1 MDRYQAIQKTR
12 EAIRL
17 RHYSLKTEQSY
28 CGWVKRYCL
37 WCEAH
42 PVGSSEDKIRLF
54 LSHLVESR
62 NVSVAT
68 QRQALNAIVFF
79 YKSVLQVGDLGNLDF
94 LRAKK
99 ARKAPVVL
107 SKREVFA
114 VLDHLSGLAWLI
126 CTLLYGAGL
135 RLNEALRLRVKDV
148 DFDRGAI
155 YIREGKGKK
164 DRTVMLPGL
173 AGQRLRAQVDEVRRL
188 HNQELAAG
196 ISDVEMPWAIGR
208 KYPNACRELAWQWVF
223 PAQKRSVCPRTGAV
237 RRHHLHDSAV
247 QKAVKAAVKAAGITK
262 MAGPHTLRHSFA
274 THLLEDGYDLRT
286 VQELLG
292 HKDASTTM
300 IYTHVTQ
307 KAVGIRSPADI
318 RLAA

>member
-1 MDRYQAIQKTR
+1 M
-12 EAIRL
+12 
-17 RHYSLKTEQSY
+17 
-28 CGWVKRYCL
+28 
-37 WCEAH
+37 
-42 PVGSSEDKIRLF
+42 F

-62 NVSVAT
+62 NVSVST

-79 YKSVLQVGDLGNLDF
+79 YKQVVGIEDLGDIDF

-99 ARKAPVVL
+99 ARHAPEVM

-114 VLDHLSGLAWLI
+114 LLDHLTGQIWLI

-135 RLNEALRLRVKDV
+135 RLNEAMALRVKDV

-173 AGQRLRAQVDEVRRL
+173 AIDKLRAQVDEVRRL

-196 ISDVEMPWAIGR
+196 ISDVEMPWALGR

-223 PAQKRSVCPRTGAV
+223 PARNRSTCPRTGAV

-247 QKAVKAAVKAAGITK
+247 QKAVKAASKAAGIAK
-262 MAGPHTLRHSFA
+262 MVGPHTFRHSFA
-274 THLLEDGYDLRT
+274 THLLEDKYDLRT

-292 HKDASTTM
+292 HKDISTTM
-300 IYTHVTQ
+300 IYTHVTKQ
-307 KAVGIRSPADI
+307 AVSVRSPADY
-318 RLAA
+318 RQAA